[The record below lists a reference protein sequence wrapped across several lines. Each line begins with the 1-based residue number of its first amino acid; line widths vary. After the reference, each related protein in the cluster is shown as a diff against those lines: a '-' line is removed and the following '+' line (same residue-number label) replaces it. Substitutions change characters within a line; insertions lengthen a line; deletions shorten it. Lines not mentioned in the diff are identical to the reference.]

1 MKFTIGTELM
11 KDVVARAIKGVG
23 NNKLIPIT
31 GMMCIMLENGNL
43 TVITTDATNYLYIK
57 EQHVAGDD
65 FYVVVDANQFAK
77 LVGKM
82 TSDNITMTVD
92 SNFTLTVKGNGT
104 YKIELPLDEDGNL
117 VKFPDAVSQSKVDVQ
132 TILNRSTVQVIL
144 ETIKPALAVTMEN
157 PQYTAYYMADK
168 VVATDTY
175 KIASLDIPVFDEPR
189 LVSSEFLDLV
199 SVMRTEKIA
208 VNVGKTDIVFE
219 TPDCMIVGKF
229 VDGIED
235 FAIEPISNL
244 IDQEFESFCS
254 VPKSAFLQMLDRL
267 SLFVGTYDKN
277 AVDLTFTKD
286 GLQISSKAS
295 SGVEIINYVSSNNH
309 VDYTCAV
316 DIQMLMQE
324 VKAIQNDKI
333 EMYYGDDASIKFVD
347 GNITIVVALM
357 DDEADYA
364 EE

>member
-11 KDVVARAIKGVG
+11 KDVVARAIKGAG

-31 GMMCIMLENGNL
+31 SMMCIRLQNGDL

-117 VKFPDAVSQSKVDVQ
+117 VKFPDVIGKNDSE
-132 TILNRSTVQVIL
+132 TGITLNRSTIQVIL
-144 ETIKPALAVTMEN
+144 DTIKPALAVTMEN
-157 PQYTAYYMADK
+157 PQYTAYYMGDK
-168 VVATDTY
+168 VVATDSY
-175 KIASLDIPVFDEPR
+175 KIASLDVPIFDEPR
-189 LVSSEFLDLV
+189 LVSSEFIDLV
-199 SVMRTEKIA
+199 SVMRSEKITA
-208 VNVGKTDIVFE
+208 HIGKTDIMFD
-219 TPDCMIVGKF
+219 TPDCTIVGKF
-229 VDGIED
+229 VDGLND

-244 IDQEFESFCS
+244 IDQEFESFCA
-254 VPKSAFLQMLDRL
+254 VPKNELLQTLDRL

-277 AVDLTFTKD
+277 AVDLTFTKE

-295 SGVEIINYVSSNNH
+295 SGVEIVSYISSDGH
-309 VDYTCAV
+309 RDYTCAV
-316 DIQMLMQE
+316 DILMLMQE

-333 EMYYGDDASIKFVD
+333 EMFYGDDASIKLVD
-347 GNITIVVALM
+347 GNITIVIALM
-357 DDEADYA
+357 DDDSAY